1 MSCVN
6 NMHEQYRLSDGSF
19 FTDYR
24 NSHEYNR
31 EIMKLLNSLG
41 CTVNNNYDYKLCLIK
56 HADKIADLEREKSFI
71 KNGFYEC

>member
-31 EIMKLLNSLG
+31 EIMKLLNSSLKPIFINSLSL
-41 CTVNNNYDYKLCLIK
+41 VIK
-56 HADKIADLEREKSFI
+56 F
-71 KNGFYEC
+71 F